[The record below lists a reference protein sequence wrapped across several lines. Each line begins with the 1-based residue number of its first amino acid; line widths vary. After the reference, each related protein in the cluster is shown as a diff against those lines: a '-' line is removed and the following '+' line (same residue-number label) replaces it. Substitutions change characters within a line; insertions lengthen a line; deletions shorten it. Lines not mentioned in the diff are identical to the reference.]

1 MALGCLAVRLDEL
14 PQAERTAG
22 MSERRFRKPN
32 AFKHGGF
39 SKVELLPWEDVNEF
53 EELHRGLKEEFG
65 PEGPLQEDC
74 VYTILSC
81 MWRKRRVREKRN
93 LDTAA
98 ALDRVE
104 NRVLWEDPPPLFDT
118 DIEGVKY
125 SLANRR
131 SESRSKPPEDYQQLL
146 GFSSSLYREH
156 DKSLLELSVNML
168 PREFSSHLR
177 EKVPREN
184 FESTRQWVVALKREV
199 DTVLLPMVRESGH
212 DPDAYLATAAAF
224 LTGDRVLE
232 DLTIEERLDA
242 AIDRAMKRL
251 YQLKVA
257 RQLDR
262 PKLPVL
268 VESQVPKQ
276 LEGPSAATSK
286 FKEG

>member
-1 MALGCLAVRLDEL
+1 
-14 PQAERTAG
+14 

-32 AFKHGGF
+32 ALKHGGF
-39 SKVELLPWEDVNEF
+39 SRTELMPWEDPHEF
-53 EELHRGLKEEFG
+53 EELHRGLNEEFE
-65 PEGPLQEDC
+65 PKGPLQEDC
-74 VYTILSC
+74 VNTILSC

-104 NRVLWEDPPPLFDT
+104 NRVLWKEPPPFFETNL
-118 DIEGVKY
+118 EGLKY
-125 SLANRR
+125 VLA
-131 SESRSKPPEDYQQLL
+131 ESRSEPRTQAPEDYQQLL
-146 GFSSSLYREH
+146 GFSASLYREVGRN
-156 DKSLLELSVNML
+156 LLELKINML
-168 PREFSSHLR
+168 PHEFSAHLR
-177 EKVPREN
+177 EKVPPEN
-184 FESTRQWVVALKREV
+184 FESTKQWIVAIKKEV

-257 RQLDR
+257 RQFDR
-262 PKLPVL
+262 PKWPEL
-268 VESQVPKQ
+268 VEGKAPRQ
-276 LEGPSAATSK
+276 LNGPDPVVLK
-286 FKEG
+286 VEE

>member
-1 MALGCLAVRLDEL
+1 
-14 PQAERTAG
+14 

-39 SKVELLPWEDVNEF
+39 SKVELLPWEDLNEF

-93 LDTAA
+93 LDTAS

-118 DIEGVKY
+118 DIEGAKY

-131 SESRSKPPEDYQQLL
+131 SEPRSKPPEDYGQLL
-146 GFSSSLYREH
+146 GFSSSLYKERN
-156 DKSLLELSVNML
+156 KRLLELSVSML

-177 EKVPREN
+177 EKVPPEN
-184 FESTRQWVVALKREV
+184 FESTSQWVVALKKEV
-199 DTVLLPMVRESGH
+199 DTVLLPMVRERGH
-212 DPDAYLATAAAF
+212 DPDAYFATAAAF
-224 LTGDRVLE
+224 LTADRMLE
-232 DLTIEERLDA
+232 DLAIEERLDA

-251 YQLKVA
+251 YQLKLA
-257 RQLDR
+257 SQFDR
-262 PKLPVL
+262 PKRPEVIEGKAPRQLNGPGL
-268 VESQVPKQ
+268 VVRKVE
-276 LEGPSAATSK
+276 E
-286 FKEG
+286 